1 MSTLSGYRREVLPN
15 GLRIIGVED
24 PTVHSVIFMALV
36 HTGPRFEGPGETGLT
51 HFLEHLLMQGSE
63 KYPSSTRIMREVED
77 LGGVIDASTMP
88 EYLTA
93 SVALHRKHWDRGLEI
108 LSDVLLHPLLDEEE
122 IEQEKQIVAQE
133 IAEHRD
139 RAGRN
144 ISASEL
150 AFSLAFKDEPDES
163 GHRGTL
169 GLLGSFD
176 RQKVLSHYR
185 RFFGPRNMVLCVSGD
200 MDFDEVVEAV
210 GEQFADADGGE
221 DPGQVRPP
229 ARPGTRRAIY
239 RQTENMPVAEVV
251 FGHPTWTIGD
261 ERFHSSRA
269 LSELLGGGMSS
280 RLFTQVR
287 EGQRL
292 VYQIQSSL
300 QTYSDIGSLSTSLK
314 ADTDNLVPAVE
325 STLRVMEELAEDG
338 PAEDELERYKETA
351 RCGTEIMCDRPERVA
366 DWFGKQELLVESEH
380 IMTPGE
386 YLEQQEAITMERLG
400 DTIEEV
406 LQSDEARLAVV
417 GPYEDEHE
425 EKLKEAFPAEEVQLP
440 AAGGS

>member
-1 MSTLSGYRREVLPN
+1 MSTLADYRREVLPN

-36 HTGPRFEGPGETGLT
+36 HTGPRFEGPDETGLT

-63 KYPSSTRIMREVED
+63 KFPSSTRIMREVED

-88 EYLTA
+88 EYLTS
-93 SVALHRKHWDRGLEI
+93 SVALHQKHWQRGLEI
-108 LSDVLLHPLLDEEE
+108 LSDVLLNPLLDEEE

-139 RAGRN
+139 RDGRN

-150 AFSLAFKDEPDES
+150 SFSLAFKDEPDES

-169 GLLGSFD
+169 GLLSSFD

-185 RFFGPRNMVLCVSGD
+185 RFFGPRNMVLCVSGN
-200 MDFDEVVEAV
+200 MDFDEVASAIGEYFSEA
-210 GEQFADADGGE
+210 EQTE
-221 DPGQVRPP
+221 DPGDVRPP
-229 ARPGTRRAIY
+229 SRPGRRRAIY
-239 RQTENMPVAEVV
+239 RRTENKPVAEAV
-251 FGHPTWTIGD
+251 FGYPTPTIGD

-280 RLFTQVR
+280 RLFTRVR
-287 EGQRL
+287 EQKGL

-300 QTYSDIGSLSTSLK
+300 QTYSDVGSLATSLK
-314 ADTDNLVPAVE
+314 ADPDNLVPAVE
-325 STLRVMEELAEDG
+325 TTLEVMEELIADGAAE
-338 PAEDELERYKETA
+338 EELERYKETA

-366 DWFGKQELLVESEH
+366 DWFAKQELLVAPED
-380 IMTPGE
+380 IMPPGE
-386 YLEQQEAITMERLG
+386 YLEQQEAITMDRLQE
-400 DTIEEV
+400 TVREV
-406 LQSDEARLAVV
+406 LESSEARLAVV
-417 GPYEDEHE
+417 GPFEDEHHE
-425 EKLKEAFPAEEVQLP
+425 RLSDAFPADEVKLP
-440 AAGGS
+440 GS